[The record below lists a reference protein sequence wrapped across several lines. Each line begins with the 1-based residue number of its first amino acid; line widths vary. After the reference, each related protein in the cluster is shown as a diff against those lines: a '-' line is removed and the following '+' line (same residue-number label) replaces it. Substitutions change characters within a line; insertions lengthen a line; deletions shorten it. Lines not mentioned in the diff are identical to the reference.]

1 MKDYP
6 VTTLTLYI
14 ILTLVNRMVIQ
25 DGGMSLLDRLL
36 QKSLRY
42 KHHRENYIQSLEEKV
57 IPSGLKINNKP
68 AFAPISEDFMINWK
82 NILRR
87 AEYSLV
93 QLLLT
98 ESQKVI
104 KKLDSDIENELRNF
118 GYESRDQV
126 YLGLE
131 RKHTDFKKTSL

>member
-6 VTTLTLYI
+6 VITLNVYVN
-14 ILTLVNRMVIQ
+14 LTLVNRMVMQ
-25 DGGMSLLDRLL
+25 DGGRSQLHILL

-57 IPSGLKINNKP
+57 IPSGLKIIKNP
-68 AFAPISEDFMINWK
+68 AFALISEDFMINWK
-82 NILRR
+82 NMLTR
-87 AEYSLV
+87 AKESLA

-104 KKLDSDIENELRNF
+104 KKLGSDIKNELQNF
-118 GYESRDQV
+118 GYENRD
-126 YLGLE
+126 
-131 RKHTDFKKTSL
+131 

>member
-6 VTTLTLYI
+6 VITLILYI
-14 ILTLVNRMVIQ
+14 ILTLVIRMVIQ

-42 KHHRENYIQSLEEKV
+42 KHHGENCIQSLEEKV

-93 QLLLT
+93 QLVLT

-126 YLGLE
+126 YLA
-131 RKHTDFKKTSL
+131 